1 MLSRGKVYLETTV
14 ISYLVARPS
23 RDLRVAAHQQ
33 ATSEWW
39 IQKREHFEL
48 FVSQLVI
55 EEASAGDEAAA
66 GRRLKYLEGIK
77 LLDLTE
83 PTVVLAESLLASG
96 AVPREAEE
104 DSLHIAL
111 AAVHGMD
118 YLLTWNCKHIA
129 NATMR
134 NRIETACSDA
144 GYDSPVICTP
154 EELLEE

>member
-1 MLSRGKVYLETTV
+1 VSAASTVVGSSRCARSGPG
-14 ISYLVARPS
+14 ISGNDRRQLPGGTAEPRP
-23 RDLRVAAHQQ
+23 
-33 ATSEWW
+33 
-39 IQKREHFEL
+39 
-48 FVSQLVI
+48 
-55 EEASAGDEAAA
+55 AAA
-66 GRRLKYLEGIK
+66 SRRLKYLGGIP

-83 PTVVLAESLLASG
+83 PCVALAEGLIVSE

-104 DSLHIAL
+104 DALHIAV
-111 AAVHGMD
+111 ATVHGMD

-134 NRIETACSDA
+134 HRIESACSDA

>member
-1 MLSRGKVYLETTV
+1 MSARAKVYLETTV

-39 IQKREHFEL
+39 AQKRKDFDLH
-48 FVSQLVI
+48 VSQLVV
-55 EEASAGDEAAA
+55 EEASAGDQSAAA
-66 GRRLKYLEGIK
+66 RRLEYLDGIS
-77 LLDLTE
+77 LLDLNDAS
-83 PTVVLAESLLASG
+83 VILAEHLLATG
-96 AVPREAEE
+96 AVPKEAEE
-104 DSLHIAL
+104 DALHIAA
-111 AAVHGMD
+111 AAVHGMN

-134 NRIETACSDA
+134 NRIEAACAGA

-154 EELLEE
+154 EELLED

>member
-39 IQKREHFEL
+39 VQKREGFEL

-66 GRRLKYLEGIK
+66 ARRLKYLEGIR

-83 PTVVLAESLLASG
+83 PTVVLAESLLAS
-96 AVPREAEE
+96 
-104 DSLHIAL
+104 
-111 AAVHGMD
+111 AAVGGGRRCAAHRTRCRARYGLPLD
-118 YLLTWNCKHIA
+118 LELQAHCERDHAQSHRSRLL
-129 NATMR
+129 
-134 NRIETACSDA
+134 
-144 GYDSPVICTP
+144 
-154 EELLEE
+154 